1 MSKIT
6 ELSDEQLD
14 ILAEKITLK
23 LTEEQQN
30 EFKKTE
36 TVCISQY
43 TFAFEK
49 L

>member
-30 EFKKTE
+30 E
-36 TVCISQY
+36 
-43 TFAFEK
+43 
-49 L
+49 

>member
-23 LTEEQQN
+23 LTEEAT
-30 EFKKTE
+30 K
-36 TVCISQY
+36 
-43 TFAFEK
+43 
-49 L
+49 